1 MRPDGK
7 PVLQWPGLG
16 LACGLFMPKHTAG
29 PCITRFLAIRFLTRV
44 PVGLSSAP
52 HSTAVHGASPVA
64 DCASFPRLLADIGG
78 TNARFGW
85 VDAPG
90 APVSRVQRLSVPG
103 FAGPAQAAA
112 AYLDSLARQLGA
124 GYRAPR
130 RAAFAV
136 ATAVAGDHIDF
147 TNSHWAFSRAEVQ
160 AALRLD
166 GLLMLNDFESLALS
180 LPCLTPAQVRAHAG
194 AMPLATDGAAAGGGA
209 GVGGDVAKRTLAVV
223 GPGTGLGVGAV
234 VGTRQGWVALPGE
247 GGHVTLAAADPLES
261 ALLAC
266 VRQQYAHVSAERLL
280 SGIGLPLLH
289 QSLGQVLGLS
299 AGLPGAALT
308 SAQIVDAAEAGNDAA
323 CGQTLDM
330 FCALLGGFAGNVALT
345 LGARGGLYIGG
356 GIVPRFA
363 DRFFASAFRERFE
376 AKGRFRDYL
385 AAVPTALITDT
396 LVALSGA
403 ALAIEQQVAL
413 GD

>member
-1 MRPDGK
+1 MNLPPAR
-7 PVLQWPGLG
+7 LASAALG
-16 LACGLFMPKHTAG
+16 VA
-29 PCITRFLAIRFLTRV
+29 RV
-44 PVGLSSAP
+44 AA
-52 HSTAVHGASPVA
+52 TVA
-64 DCASFPRLLADIGG
+64 DSATYPRLLADIGG

-85 VDAPG
+85 VGTPG
-90 APVSRVQRLSVPG
+90 APVSQVQRLSVPG
-103 FAGPAQAAA
+103 FAGPAQAAM
-112 AYLDSLARQLGA
+112 AYLDSLARLLGA
-124 GYRAPR
+124 DYRAPR
-130 RAAFAV
+130 RGAFAV
-136 ATAVAGDHIDF
+136 ATAVAGDAINF
-147 TNSHWAFSRAEVQ
+147 TNSPWAFSRAEVQ
-160 AALRLD
+160 TALQLD

-180 LPCLTPAQVRAHAG
+180 LPCLTPDQVRTHAG
-194 AMPLATDGAAAGGGA
+194 AMPSTEGGAEAGAGA
-209 GVGGDVAKRTLAVV
+209 GVGASEARRTLAVV

-247 GGHVTLAAADPLES
+247 GGHATLAAADSLES

-266 VRQQYAHVSAERLL
+266 VRQQYSHVSAERLL

-289 QSLGQVLGLS
+289 QSLGQVLGLAVHQS
-299 AGLPGAALT
+299 GHALT
-308 SAQIVDAAEAGNDAA
+308 AAEIVAAAEAGSDVV

-363 DRFFASAFRERFE
+363 DRFFASAFRARFE
-376 AKGRFRDYL
+376 AKGRFRNYL
-385 AAVPTALITDT
+385 AAIPTALITDT